1 MGKMIVIEGLDGSG
15 KGTQASLLLEN
26 LKKSGRD
33 AFAIDLPNYS
43 DDSSALVRMYLRG
56 EMGRH
61 PGDVNAYAASTF
73 FAVDRYASFKKFWGN
88 EYDGGKIIVANRYTT
103 SNACHQM
110 TKLPE
115 AEWDS
120 FLDWLFDFEYR
131 KLGIPAPDCVVFLDM
146 PVEVS
151 QKLLEKRYETTRAK
165 RISTSLTLTIFITAA
180 LPQTMPATSS
190 AGKESSAPKPA
201 DRKALRK
208 FQGLFLKQS
217 ANIFKL
223 SLINTFTFGGKH
235 YGILFP
241 GRRF

>member
-15 KGTQASLLLEN
+15 KGTQAALLLEN

-43 DDSSALVRMYLRG
+43 DDSSALVRMYLKG
-56 EMGRH
+56 EMGSH

-73 FAVDRYASFKKFWGN
+73 FAVDRYASFKKFWGR

-115 AEWDS
+115 ESWDP
-120 FLDWLFDFEYR
+120 FLDWLFDFEYQ
-131 KLGIPAPDCVVFLDM
+131 KLGIPTPDCVIFLDM

-151 QKLLEKRYETTRAK
+151 QKLLEKRYGNDESKKDIHELDVEYLRHCRFAASYACDRLGWKKIVCAENGSPKSVEEISRLVFETACK
-165 RISTSLTLTIFITAA
+165 YI
-180 LPQTMPATSS
+180 
-190 AGKESSAPKPA
+190 
-201 DRKALRK
+201 
-208 FQGLFLKQS
+208 
-217 ANIFKL
+217 
-223 SLINTFTFGGKH
+223 
-235 YGILFP
+235 
-241 GRRF
+241 

>member
-15 KGTQASLLLEN
+15 KGTQATLLLEN

-115 AEWDS
+115 AEWNP

-151 QKLLEKRYETTRAK
+151 QKLLEKRYENDESKKDIHELDVDYLHHCRFAANYACDK
-165 RISTSLTLTIFITAA
+165 LGWERIVCAEAGRPKSVEEISRLVFETAC
-180 LPQTMPATSS
+180 
-190 AGKESSAPKPA
+190 KY
-201 DRKALRK
+201 
-208 FQGLFLKQS
+208 
-217 ANIFKL
+217 I
-223 SLINTFTFGGKH
+223 
-235 YGILFP
+235 
-241 GRRF
+241 

>member
-15 KGTQASLLLEN
+15 KGTQATLLLEN

-115 AEWDS
+115 AEWDP
-120 FLDWLFDFEYR
+120 FLDWLF
-131 KLGIPAPDCVVFLDM
+131 LA
-146 PVEVS
+146 
-151 QKLLEKRYETTRAK
+151 Q
-165 RISTSLTLTIFITAA
+165 
-180 LPQTMPATSS
+180 
-190 AGKESSAPKPA
+190 
-201 DRKALRK
+201 
-208 FQGLFLKQS
+208 
-217 ANIFKL
+217 
-223 SLINTFTFGGKH
+223 
-235 YGILFP
+235 
-241 GRRF
+241 